1 MLDKIVDKKLANE
14 FGKDYVRTLIALL
27 KGNKPYGK
35 VASGRLINSINYKL
49 VETANQIAVIIEAND
64 YLEYVDRGR
73 RPGTYPPIKPLKEWA
88 KLKGMGEGAAYAI
101 RNKIHRFGIEPTNV
115 INRTTR
121 EFETSSTFTRKYE
134 EMMVK
139 QLEEQIRIEL
149 LKNN

>member
-1 MLDKIVDKKLANE
+1 MLNNIVDKKLANE

-35 VASGRLINSINYKL
+35 VASGRLINSINYRLQEVAK
-49 VETANQIAVIIEAND
+49 EINVIIEAND

-88 KLKGMGEGAAYAI
+88 RIKGMGENAAYPI
-101 RNKIHRFGIEPTNV
+101 QKKIFKMGIKPTNV

-121 EFETSSTFTRKYE
+121 EFETSPTFTRKYE
-134 EMMVK
+134 AMIVDK
-139 QLEEQIRIEL
+139 LEESIRLEL